1 MRGLGGK
8 VTGYMARKSRGSGYY
23 ARKWAEVVREKYLY
37 SHAETIARF
46 LDKFSSFKS
55 KTGSVTIR
63 IGSLYIPKQLVG
75 DVIIRYLE
83 KHNIPHTV
91 TFVRVAGS
99 GSTRRIT
106 VLDIPRFKEIYY
118 SSQGRLLEELVE
130 ILEELE
136 VEYSIRGRQSAKKR
150 A

>member
-1 MRGLGGK
+1 
-8 VTGYMARKSRGSGYY
+8 MARKSRYTGYY
-23 ARKWAEVVREKYLY
+23 AEKMADLIREKYLY
-37 SHAETIARF
+37 CYAETIARF
-46 LDKFSSFKS
+46 LDKFAKFKS

-63 IGSLYIPKQLVG
+63 IGSLPIPKQLVG

-91 TFVRVAGS
+91 SVVRVSGS
-99 GSTRRIT
+99 GNTRRIA
-106 VLDIPRFKEIYY
+106 VLDIPKFKEIYN
-118 SSQGRLLEELVE
+118 SSQGQLLEELVE

-136 VEYSIRGRQSAKKR
+136 VEYSIRGSQSARKK